1 MFRSSGLDF
10 VKLMRV
16 HYALVRKQKLCDSEI
31 VLTKSGTSE
40 VNSFYFW
47 HSCCE
52 AKHFGGWIVKAACVL
67 FHYPAFTII
76 DISSLNK
83 FVAGSRR
90 LGNGRLSYGQLC
102 IVLFDYLF
110 QFWREFHRSTFTETF
125 IPHINILPAKKNPV
139 LLTKSRQFRAI
150 LPSYPSDKS
159 DTYLTKKISAFTIN
173 FSLFYLLWTKYQ
185 SITSCT
191 ILVPPVVLSSSR
203 KSILR

>member
-52 AKHFGGWIVKAACVL
+52 AKHFGGWIVKATCVL

-110 QFWREFHRSTFTETF
+110 QFWRSTFTETF
-125 IPHINILPAKKNPV
+125 IPHINILPAKKILFFWPNLASLEISVIVKIRYYVKIRSNIVQTGCFINEYKIDCPV
-139 LLTKSRQFRAI
+139 YGHLN
-150 LPSYPSDKS
+150 
-159 DTYLTKKISAFTIN
+159 N
-173 FSLFYLLWTKYQ
+173 FSLLYLGATGWDKIMAQ
-185 SITSCT
+185 E
-191 ILVPPVVLSSSR
+191 
-203 KSILR
+203 